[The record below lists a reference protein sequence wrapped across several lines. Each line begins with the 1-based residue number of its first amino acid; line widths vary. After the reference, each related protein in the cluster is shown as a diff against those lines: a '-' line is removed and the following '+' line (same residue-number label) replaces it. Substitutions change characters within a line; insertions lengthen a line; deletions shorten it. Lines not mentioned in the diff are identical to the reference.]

1 MISRKYTSYQLCGKR
16 VRFEQD
22 METRG
27 GQGVLKGTIGTIID
41 ASYGIT
47 VKTDFCPHCGQYCI
61 IRKISRDDLTLL
73 YEESIGKTAQN

>member
-1 MISRKYTSYQLCGKR
+1 MISRKYRAYQLHGKR

-27 GQGVLKGTIGTIID
+27 GQGVLKGTVGTIID

-47 VKTDFCPHCGQYCI
+47 VKTDFCPCCGQYCI

-73 YEESIGKTAQN
+73 YEESIGKIAQN